1 VPTLLVIVQG
11 DTFGSVWPELAGR
24 HKLEL
29 LVQESPGGRVPE
41 TPALPPLLVIAG
53 REGEAEA
60 DIRALRAAGLP
71 PPIVIGS
78 APDHRL
84 AVALLRSGARD
95 YMALPS
101 DLEILDSTIAS
112 LVERLHEQADR
123 TRLLDATRSHYDFS
137 EIIGRSPPVR
147 AALER
152 AARIIPH
159 ARASVLIT
167 GETGTG
173 KELVARAIHFNGPRA
188 SGAFV
193 DINCAAIPANLLESE
208 LFGYERG
215 AFTDARGAKPG
226 LFEIAH
232 GGTLFLDEIGHL
244 PLELQGKLLRALE
257 EKRIRRLGSLETRL
271 IDVRVMA
278 ATHIS
283 LEKAV
288 EEGTFREDLYY
299 RLSVIP
305 IHLPPLRERGD
316 DIIQLA
322 EHFLQRLSQ
331 QYELPQPPLDEPV
344 STALLSHSW
353 PGNVRE
359 LRNALERALL
369 LGGGQL
375 HPSDLFPNLKVS
387 PDRRGG
393 VLPFPAS
400 LDVIEREAARR
411 MLLRFDGNKS
421 AAAAAL
427 GISRSR
433 LYRLL
438 NETEEEPDG
447 EEEHSPSPHS
457 TRAG

>member
-11 DTFGSVWPELAGR
+11 DTFGSVWPMLAGR
-24 HKLEL
+24 HGLEL
-29 LVQESPGGRVPE
+29 LVQGSTDVRTPE
-41 TPALPPLLVIAG
+41 TPALPPLLVVAG
-53 REGEAEA
+53 REQEAEA
-60 DIRALRAAGLP
+60 DIRTLRAAGLP
-71 PPIVIGS
+71 APIVIGS

-84 AVALLRSGARD
+84 AVALLRSGASD
-95 YMALPS
+95 YMSLPA

-123 TRLLDATRSHYDFS
+123 SRLLDATRSQYDFS
-137 EIIGRSPPVR
+137 EIVGRSPPVR

-159 ARASVLIT
+159 GRAAVLIT

-226 LFEIAH
+226 LFEVAH

-257 EKRIRRLGSLETRL
+257 DKRIRRLGSLETRL
-271 IDVRVMA
+271 IDVRIMA
-278 ATHIS
+278 ATHVAM
-283 LEKAV
+283 EKAV
-288 EEGTFREDLYY
+288 EEGAFREDLYY

-305 IHLPPLRERGD
+305 IHLPPLRDRGD
-316 DIIQLA
+316 DILQLA

-344 STALLSHSW
+344 GSALLSHAW

-369 LGGGQL
+369 LGGGRL

-387 PDRRGG
+387 AERRGG

-438 NETEEEPDG
+438 NEAG
-447 EEEHSPSPHS
+447 EEEAAEELPPSTPSSHV
-457 TRAG
+457 G